1 VGSSQQALI
10 AAALGSAVATGS
22 AIGVTHVGARTCG
35 FQFTSAGVINDS
47 AAGSATT
54 NPPFIGAARGAWLLR
69 GPASDFSVRLTYV
82 SGPYTTLDT
91 AGGSAAQS
99 TYLNL
104 GSTRHFWLDSDG
116 SAGIQTTVYN
126 AEIRRDSSG
135 LVEGTWTLDFI
146 MSN

>member
-1 VGSSQQALI
+1 VGSPQQILI
-10 AAALGSAVATGS
+10 AAALGSAVSGGGT
-22 AIGVTHVGARTCG
+22 IGVTQVGRRTCG
-35 FQFTSAGVINDS
+35 FEFLSSGGINDS
-47 AAGSATT
+47 SAASAAT
-54 NPPFIGAARGAWLLR
+54 NPPNIGANRGTWLLR

-116 SAGIQTTVYN
+116 SAGIQTTVYT
-126 AEIRRDSSG
+126 AELRRDSSG
-135 LVEGTWTLDFI
+135 LVEATYTLNFI